1 MGRNVKAKTAQLRR
15 ALISPAPLAPS
26 FLVFLFA
33 IFSFTL
39 GNAQVI
45 HSATRAGA
53 TGTERT
59 TQGSHI
65 ATRDVGRLVL
75 VAERKD
81 LPQTGWNGDEPAL
94 PPGQILLYILP
105 GKAAEGIV
113 AASPARL
120 HADPHGFLPRGPP
133 TIA

>member
-1 MGRNVKAKTAQLRR
+1 MAQLRR

-39 GNAQVI
+39 GNVQVI
-45 HSATRAGA
+45 HSAARAGS

-59 TQGSHI
+59 TQGSQV
-65 ATRDVGRLVL
+65 ATRDANRLVL

-81 LPQTGWNGDEPAL
+81 LPQTGWNGDEPIL
-94 PPGQILLYILP
+94 PPGQVLLYLLP

-120 HADPHGFLPRGPP
+120 HPGPHGFLPRGPP
-133 TIA
+133 TVA

>member
-1 MGRNVKAKTAQLRR
+1 MRARTARLRR

-39 GNAQVI
+39 GNVQVI
-45 HSATRAGA
+45 HSAARAGS

-59 TQGSHI
+59 TQGSQV
-65 ATRDVGRLVL
+65 ATRDANRLVL

-81 LPQTGWNGDEPAL
+81 LPQTGWNGDEPIL
-94 PPGQILLYILP
+94 PPGQVLLYLLP

-113 AASPARL
+113 AVSPARL
-120 HADPHGFLPRGPP
+120 HPDPHGFLPRGPP